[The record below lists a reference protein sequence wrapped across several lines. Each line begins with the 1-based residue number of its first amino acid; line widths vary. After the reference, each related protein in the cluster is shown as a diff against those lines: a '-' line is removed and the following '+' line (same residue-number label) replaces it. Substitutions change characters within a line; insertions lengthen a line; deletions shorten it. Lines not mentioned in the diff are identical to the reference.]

1 MNWRGFPVWR
11 RQEEREGGQ
20 CSGTNGLKQD
30 NNQTCLTDLSNNH
43 ASGNCS
49 LVVEQLEHASPALY
63 SFLRPLIWK
72 ILGVGGMTMYRRPQ
86 ESPSQS
92 KPPRCIWLIHQ
103 LFMICDNGCL
113 GIVLFTNKQDCNI
126 FYFHNEYDDDS
137 DIRVWDQPVESLAV
151 VLGVSPIGQAGW
163 TKGGWLPSFTTLS
176 SSLLVQVHFTQRR
189 VDDCPTKLSS
199 QHNVH
204 EYIVQEEECMG
215 PLTKPEW
222 LDSWS
227 SNLIKQIPWC
237 GYLIHPLGRID
248 HFNFAN
254 ERIPFCFF

>member
-1 MNWRGFPVWR
+1 
-11 RQEEREGGQ
+11 
-20 CSGTNGLKQD
+20 
-30 NNQTCLTDLSNNH
+30 
-43 ASGNCS
+43 
-49 LVVEQLEHASPALY
+49 
-63 SFLRPLIWK
+63 
-72 ILGVGGMTMYRRPQ
+72 MTMYRRPQ

-126 FYFHNEYDDDS
+126 FYFHAEYDDDS

-151 VLGVSPIGQAGW
+151 VLGVPPIGQAGW

-176 SSLLVQVHFTQRR
+176 SSLLVPVHFTQRR

-237 GYLIHPLGRID
+237 GYLIHPLGASSTSILQISL
-248 HFNFAN
+248 H